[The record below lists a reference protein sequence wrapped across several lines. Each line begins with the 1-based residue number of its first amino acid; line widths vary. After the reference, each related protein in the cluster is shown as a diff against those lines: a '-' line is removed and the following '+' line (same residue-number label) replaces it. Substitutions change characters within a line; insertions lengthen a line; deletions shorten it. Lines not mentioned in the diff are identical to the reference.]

1 MPGANAASAV
11 CDGVAMSELTAR
23 ILSAI
28 VLAVAAVASAWTGG
42 TVFALV
48 WAALSLLCLHEWL
61 SIVRGKPHYALW
73 GLGGVAYVAALYYAV
88 LTLRQDALFGLHS
101 ILFLFAVVWG
111 ADVGAY
117 FAGRAIGGPKLAPR
131 ISPKKTWAGFAGG
144 LVTAALAGALL
155 LQLMGLTPKLWH
167 IGLALVL
174 AVGSVLGD
182 LFESGF
188 KRHFGVKDS
197 GSLIPGHGGFLD
209 RLDGFVIAAVM
220 AALIGVLRGGT
231 QQAATGLLA
240 F

>member
-1 MPGANAASAV
+1 MPGATAVSAGS
-11 CDGVAMSELTAR
+11 DMSELNAR

-28 VLAVAAVASAWTGG
+28 VMASAAIASAFVGG
-42 TVFALV
+42 ILFTLV
-48 WAALSLLCLHEWL
+48 WAALALLCLQEWL
-61 SIVRGKPHYALW
+61 TIARGKPGYIGW
-73 GLGGVAYVAALYYAV
+73 GLGGVIYAAALYYSV
-88 LTLRQDALFGLHS
+88 LVLRQDALYGLHA

-117 FAGRAIGGPKLAPR
+117 FAGRTIGGPKLAPR
-131 ISPKKTWAGFAGG
+131 ISPKKTWSGFVGG

-155 LQLMGLTPKLWH
+155 LKVMGVTPGAWH
-167 IGLALVL
+167 IVLALVL

-209 RLDGFVIAAVM
+209 RLDGFVIAAVL
-220 AALIGVLRGGT
+220 AALIGVARGGSER
-231 QQAATGLLA
+231 AASALLT

>member
-1 MPGANAASAV
+1 MN
-11 CDGVAMSELTAR
+11 ELTAR

-28 VLAVAAVASAWTGG
+28 VLAVAAIASAWVGG

-61 SIVRGKPHYALW
+61 SIVRGKPNYALW
-73 GLGGVAYVAALYYAV
+73 GLSGVVYVAALYYAV
-88 LTLRQDALFGLHS
+88 LTLRQDVLFGLHS

-131 ISPKKTWAGFAGG
+131 ISPKKTWSGFAGG

-155 LQLMGLTPKLWH
+155 LKLMGVSPKPGH
-167 IGLALVL
+167 IALALVL

-197 GSLIPGHGGFLD
+197 GALIPGHGGFLD

-220 AALIGVLRGGT
+220 AALIGLARGGS